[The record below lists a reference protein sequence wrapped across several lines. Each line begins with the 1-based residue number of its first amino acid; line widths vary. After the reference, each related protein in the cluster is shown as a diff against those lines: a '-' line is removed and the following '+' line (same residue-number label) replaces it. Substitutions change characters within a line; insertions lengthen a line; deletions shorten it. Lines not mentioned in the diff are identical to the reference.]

1 MNDINPRYKM
11 TKLRQLQLRCLEIL
25 DIVDRICKEHNIKY
39 SLCGGSVVGA
49 HLYNSILP
57 WDDDIDLMMTRENY
71 NQFISIAEKELP
83 KGYSIHNYQNS
94 DLSTTLGF
102 NYTKIF
108 DDSTTLVQTNGK
120 VMGIFIDITVYD
132 KVPKSILK
140 YIDLFLYKR
149 AMTVNRGKLSG
160 YSPKNIL
167 RNFLLDTILSNRRR
181 YLKFAQRIIELI
193 AKGSSNYTYRE
204 LFGCFYHINMIPYS
218 SSIFENY
225 SSIEFEGRT
234 VMIVRDYIEYLQ
246 TRYNRTDFNEP
257 EDKQVPSHYAYI
269 NCEMP
274 YKEYIKRNVNNL
286 SQNSP
291 IC

>member
-1 MNDINPRYKM
+1 M
-11 TKLRQLQLRCLEIL
+11 TKLRQLQLKCLEIL
-25 DIVDRICKEHNIKY
+25 DVVDRICKEHNIKY

-49 HLYNSILP
+49 HLYNGILP

-132 KVPKSILK
+132 KVPENILK

-149 AMTVNRGKLSG
+149 AMTINRGKLPG

-167 RNFLLDTILSNRRR
+167 RNFLLDTIFSNRRR

-193 AKGSSNYTYRE
+193 AKRSSHYTYRE
-204 LFGCFYHINMIPYS
+204 LFGCFYHINMIPYNPS
-218 SSIFENY
+218 VFENY

-246 TRYNRTDFNEP
+246 TRYNRTDFREP
-257 EDKQVPSHYAYI
+257 EEMQVPTHYKYV
-269 NCEMP
+269 NFDLP
-274 YKEYIKRNVNNL
+274 YKEYLRNNTQTKETPL
-286 SQNSP
+286 KD
-291 IC
+291 I

>member
-1 MNDINPRYKM
+1 MLLNPDRKM
-11 TKLRQLQLRCLEIL
+11 TKLRQLQLKCLEIL
-25 DIVDRICKEHNIKY
+25 DVVDRIGKEHNIKY

-132 KVPKSILK
+132 KVPKNILK
-140 YIDLFLYKR
+140 HIDFFLYKR
-149 AMTVNRGKLSG
+149 AMAINRGKLPG

-167 RNFLLDTILSNRRR
+167 RNFLLDTIFSNRRR

-193 AKGSSNYTYRE
+193 AKRSSHYTYRE
-204 LFGCFYHINMIPYS
+204 LFGCFYHINMIPYNPS
-218 SSIFENY
+218 VFENY

-246 TRYNRTDFNEP
+246 TRYNRTDFREP
-257 EDKQVPSHYAYI
+257 EEMQVPTHYKYV
-269 NCEMP
+269 NFDLP
-274 YKEYIKRNVNNL
+274 YKEYHLNNNSVL
-286 SQNSP
+286 SQ
-291 IC
+291 I

>member
-1 MNDINPRYKM
+1 M
-11 TKLRQLQLRCLEIL
+11 TKLRQLQLKCLEIL
-25 DIVDRICKEHNIKY
+25 DVVDRICKEHNINY

-49 HLYNSILP
+49 HLYNGVLP

-71 NQFISIAEKELP
+71 NQFLSIAEKELP

-108 DDSTTLVQTNGK
+108 DDSTTFVQTNGK

-132 KVPKSILK
+132 KVPENILK
-140 YIDLFLYKR
+140 YIDLFLYRR
-149 AMTVNRGKLSG
+149 AMTINRGKLPG

-167 RNFLLDTILSNRRR
+167 RNFLLDTIFSNRRR
-181 YLKFAQRIIELI
+181 YLKFAQRIIERI
-193 AKGSSNYTYRE
+193 ANRSSHYTYRE
-204 LFGCFYHINMIPYS
+204 LFGCFYNINMVPYS
-218 SSIFENY
+218 PSVFENY

-246 TRYNRTDFNEP
+246 TRYNRTDFREP
-257 EDKQVPSHYAYI
+257 EEMQVPTHYKYV
-269 NCEMP
+269 NFDLP
-274 YKEYIKRNVNNL
+274 YKEYLRKNTQTKETPLKDI
-286 SQNSP
+286 
-291 IC
+291 

>member
-1 MNDINPRYKM
+1 M
-11 TKLRQLQLRCLEIL
+11 TKLRELQLKCLEIL
-25 DIVDRICKEHNIKY
+25 DIVDRICREHNIQY

-49 HLYNSILP
+49 HLYNGILP

-94 DLSTTLGF
+94 DLSTKLGF

-132 KVPKSILK
+132 KVPENILK

-149 AMTVNRGKLSG
+149 AMTTNRGKLPG

-167 RNFLLDTILSNRRR
+167 RNFLLDTIFSNRRR

-193 AKGSSNYTYRE
+193 ANRSSRYTYRE
-204 LFGCFYHINMIPYS
+204 LFGCFYHINMIPYNP
-218 SSIFENY
+218 SIFENY

-246 TRYNRTDFNEP
+246 TRYNRTDFREP
-257 EDKQVPSHYAYI
+257 EEMQVPTHYKYV
-269 NCEMP
+269 NFDLP
-274 YKEYIKRNVNNL
+274 YKEYHLNNNSVL
-286 SQNSP
+286 SQ
-291 IC
+291 I

>member
-160 YSPKNIL
+160 YSPKNIF
-167 RNFLLDTILSNRRR
+167 RNFLLDTIFSNRRR
-181 YLKFAQRIIELI
+181 YLEFAQRIIELI
-193 AKGSSNYTYRE
+193 ANGSSHYTYRE
-204 LFGCFYHINMIPYS
+204 LFGCFYNINMIPYNP
-218 SSIFENY
+218 SIFENY

-246 TRYNRTDFNEP
+246 TRYNRTDFREP
-257 EDKQVPSHYAYI
+257 EEMQVPTHYKYV
-269 NCEMP
+269 NFDLP
-274 YKEYIKRNVNNL
+274 YKEYLRNNTQTKETPL
-286 SQNSP
+286 KD
-291 IC
+291 I